1 MLNFPVYQGKTIAY
15 LDQNI
20 LDVFVKFGMIDFAH
34 MLKENFQIV
43 YSDETLNEIKRSGEY
58 ANKFLDVLNDLN
70 ACHLK
75 QMMTDSFEPTDKATI
90 SKKDSYLAYKEYCD
104 QLPLYQELLG
114 SMMQTVFKIYG
125 GRKGDNFE
133 EINSELL
140 GAFSNLMVHL
150 HEQAD
155 TLNDSSPNLAYI
167 IKDTAKTSLEHMD
180 SVLKQS
186 ASLMSSNVN
195 DEENW
200 SGVRDFRNAMNI
212 GPVEL
217 NNISPPNVLEK
228 IWDLYKDKEEYKNLN
243 WTVDDFFFLKADL
256 ISPGKSFF
264 NFQKITCIYNHLNFI
279 GYYPDSKTYKER
291 RFTAALSDQG
301 HASIASFTDVIFSRD
316 ENFVKKTRAAYEYLG
331 IKTEV
336 ILVTLDLRNKP

>member
-1 MLNFPVYQGKTIAY
+1 
-15 LDQNI
+15 
-20 LDVFVKFGMIDFAH
+20 MIDFAY
-34 MLKENFQIV
+34 MLKENYQIV
-43 YSDETLNEIKRSGEY
+43 YSDETLNEIKRSGDY
-58 ANKFLDVLNDLN
+58 ANKFLDVLNELN

-75 QMMTDSFEPTDKATI
+75 QMVINSFELTDKVTI
-90 SKKDSYLAYKEYCD
+90 SIKDSYLAYKEYCD

-140 GAFSNLMVHL
+140 GAFTNLMVHL
-150 HEQAD
+150 HEQVD
-155 TLNDSSPNLAYI
+155 TLKDIGPNLAYI
-167 IKDTAKTSLEHMD
+167 IKDTAKVSMEHMEI
-180 SVLKQS
+180 VLKKS

-243 WTVDDFFFLKADL
+243 WTVDDFFFIKANL
-256 ISPGKSFF
+256 IYPEKSYFD
-264 NFQKITCIYNHLNFI
+264 FQKVTCIYNHLNVI
-279 GYYPDSKTYKER
+279 GYHPDSKIYKER

-301 HASIASFTDVIFSRD
+301 HASIASFTDIIFSRD
-316 ENFVKKTRAAYEYLG
+316 ESFVKKTRAAYEYLG

-336 ILVTLDLRNKP
+336 ILVTLDLRNEP